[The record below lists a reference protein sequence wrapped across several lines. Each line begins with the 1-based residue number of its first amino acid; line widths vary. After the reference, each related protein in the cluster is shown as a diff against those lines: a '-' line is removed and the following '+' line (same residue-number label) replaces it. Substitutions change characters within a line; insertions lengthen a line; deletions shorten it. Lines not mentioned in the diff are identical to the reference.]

1 MDDEFRPG
9 TNGLRVHYAE
19 RSLFNAFYPGYDA
32 IFSFFTLFTPGFS
45 NFSPNSHFFP
55 CSYLILHNLY
65 VWVDPKHLTPT
76 ICLSGY
82 MMTMN
87 ADVSNKPATKNLHL
101 TDGQDSYIKVRQ
113 LIEGS
118 WEGSSPRYRHRILEF
133 RILSTFFSI
142 RVGDTVDLMVL
153 RREVQ
158 NGPPVKVTAGL
169 RRNTVCPRSSDPFY
183 IVTYYIKLD
192 HYFLDILYRE
202 VERSVHR
209 DGNN

>member
-113 LIEGS
+113 LIDGTN
-118 WEGSSPRYRHRILEF
+118 HRLYMKGVGRVAPDTDLAEYPANIF
-133 RILSTFFSI
+133 TGYPVSGRIS
-142 RVGDTVDLMVL
+142 G
-153 RREVQ
+153 
-158 NGPPVKVTAGL
+158 
-169 RRNTVCPRSSDPFY
+169 
-183 IVTYYIKLD
+183 
-192 HYFLDILYRE
+192 
-202 VERSVHR
+202 
-209 DGNN
+209 